1 LYNLYADGV
10 EINLNDTIYFY
21 LNENTV
27 ELFTKKIIDFEKNEI
42 FQIYFM
48 AVDPE
53 CDYYKNDKKFEH

>member
-10 EINLNDTIYFY
+10 EINLNDTSYFY

-53 CDYYKNDKKFEH
+53 YDYYKNDKKFEH

>member
-1 LYNLYADGV
+1 MYNLYADGV

-53 CDYYKNDKKFEH
+53 YDYYKNDKKFEH

>member
-53 CDYYKNDKKFEH
+53 YDYYKNDKKFEH